1 MYKVIL
7 ADDEVLTRKAIAENT
22 PWHDAGFE
30 LAGTAENGKDAAELA
45 DRLLPD
51 LVITDICMPGMD
63 GIALSGYLN
72 QHYPDTKILILSG
85 YDDFA
90 YAKKAIEYGV
100 SEYILKPVTSREL
113 VEELKKIAE
122 KLDRDR
128 EKKKYLLRIS
138 GAYEKSLPQLKEHFL
153 NRLLGGKT
161 SRQEAEAQLNA
172 FGISQV
178 FPDQSVVLIGRGE
191 KADWEKRDP
200 GISEELMDFIIFNI
214 VQEIMGGE
222 KNVLLFQTT
231 ANRCVLIFSAD
242 TEAALK
248 EQIFACGTRI
258 FNAIQDHVKISI
270 SVLVGK
276 TVHSCY
282 EWHDS
287 YENAKYAEE
296 FRYLLD
302 AQDHF
307 LYGSDFTLAVSRAPG
322 IRTGVWSGKL
332 IQLIR
337 TGTREELENS
347 VRDFFAA
354 LHEANCERQTM
365 YLYIQNCVLSVLITL
380 ERREIVAEGEFE
392 QVASFINHLSE
403 YRYLSEIEGEFL
415 KFCMEI
421 RSSIDR
427 KRKTA
432 SQEIADS
439 AMEYIGKNYA
449 DPELTLNGICE
460 YLSLSVSYFSMV
472 FKACKHETFVEA
484 LTRIRME
491 KAKMLLETSALK
503 TYEVAE
509 KTGYLD
515 AHYFG
520 TIFKKQTGMT
530 PMEYARRFRNGNPVT

>member
-22 PWHDAGFE
+22 PWNDAGFE
-30 LAGTAENGKDAAELA
+30 LAGTAENGRIAAELT
-45 DRLLPD
+45 DRLRPD
-51 LVITDICMPGMD
+51 LMITDICMPGMD
-63 GIALSGYLN
+63 GIALSEYLSRR
-72 QHYPDTKILILSG
+72 YPDMKIMILSG

-100 SEYILKPVTSREL
+100 SEYILKPVTSLEL
-113 VEELKKIAE
+113 VDELKKIAG
-122 KLDRDR
+122 KLDEER

-153 NRLLGGKT
+153 NRLLGGQT
-161 SRQEAEAQLNA
+161 GRQEAEAQLA
-172 FGISQV
+172 SFGISTA
-178 FPDQSVVLIGRGE
+178 FADHAVVLIDRGE
-191 KADWEKRDP
+191 KADWEKQNP
-200 GISEELMDFIIFNI
+200 GIGEELMDFIVFNI
-214 VQEIMGGE
+214 VQEIMKEE

-231 ANRCVLIFSAD
+231 ANRCVLIFFAN
-242 TEAALK
+242 TEAELQD
-248 EQIFACGTRI
+248 QISRYGAKI
-258 FNAIQDHVKISI
+258 FRAILDHVKICI

-276 TVHSCY
+276 TVHSCF

-287 YENAKYAEE
+287 YENAKYAGE

-302 AQDHF
+302 AQDFF
-307 LYGSDFTLAVSRAPG
+307 LYGSDFTLAVSSVPG
-322 IRTGVWSGKL
+322 IRIGEWSGKL
-332 IQLIR
+332 IQFIR
-337 TGTREELENS
+337 TGSRENLEKT
-347 VRDFFAA
+347 VHDFFSV
-354 LHEANCERQTM
+354 LHETNCERNTM

-392 QVASFINHLSE
+392 PFASFINHLPE
-403 YRYLSEIEGEFL
+403 YRHLSEIEAVFL

-439 AMEYIGKNYA
+439 AMEYIRKNYA
-449 DPELTLNGICE
+449 DPDLTLNGICE
-460 YLSLSVSYFSMV
+460 HLSMSVSYFSMV
-472 FKACKHETFVEA
+472 FKSCRHETFVEA

-515 AHYFG
+515 PHYFG

-530 PMEYARRFRNGNPVT
+530 PMEYARRFREESPET